1 MRKSLSHYLAFFLF
15 VMFMTNSGAWTGSSV
30 RLAHEMAHIGQLD
43 QDAGEHEHAH
53 LGHSDDGDH
62 DNRNNEVPS
71 KSGHQ
76 ALHAVDHLQFFP
88 DTAFGGFSMLAADA
102 NVPPQ
107 FVTLRLPLP
116 SYDPPFRPPC
126 SDALTA

>member
-1 MRKSLSHYLAFFLF
+1 MRKSLSNYLAFFLF

-43 QDAGEHEHAH
+43 QDAGGHEHAH
-53 LGHSDDGDH
+53 LGQSDGDH
-62 DNRNNEVPS
+62 EDRGNEVLG
-71 KSGHQ
+71 KSTHQ